1 MRHIARSLFA
11 RTALT
16 LALAFIVF
24 QAAAFW
30 VVYRTLIVPVAERSA
45 DDLAGLVVLSAQTW
59 VELPP
64 ETRAA
69 FERELARR
77 HGLRLTTADV
87 GATADAPHF
96 AFRSQIENALS
107 RRVGDA
113 VVLRGVP
120 NKAAAWLDIPVGGH
134 DLRVGFFPDR
144 YAVKPPLAAIAV
156 VALGTFLSLLTALFL
171 VRRITV
177 PLARAA
183 QAASQVGAGELPEPL
198 PETGPAEL
206 AELARRFNTMAA
218 AVRELLDNRTTLL
231 AGISHDLRTP
241 MTRLQLNLEMLRDA
255 PDSARIDRAVTDL
268 ADMNKL
274 ITGYLA
280 LARTTQA
287 EPKMRFDLA
296 DLLEEVAADAD
307 LPWPGAAPCA
317 VEAGRLAV
325 RRIVSNLIQNAQ
337 RYGGGTRVEMALEC
351 SDTLAQVIVRDA
363 GVGIPDDQLEKVF
376 RPFYRLETS
385 RSQATGGTGLGLA
398 IVRQLAET
406 NGWKITLR
414 NRAAGGL
421 EAVLEIRR

>member
-1 MRHIARSLFA
+1 MKHFPRSLFA

-45 DDLAGLVVLSAQTW
+45 DDLAGLIVLSAQTW

-64 ETRAA
+64 PTRAA

-77 HGLRLTTADV
+77 HGLRLTIVDV
-87 GATADAPHF
+87 GATTDAPRF
-96 AFRSQIENALS
+96 AFRTQIEAALS
-107 RRVGDA
+107 RRVGDD

-120 NKAAAWLDIPVGGH
+120 GTAAAWLDIPLGGH
-134 DLRVGFFPDR
+134 DLHVGFFPRR

-183 QAASQVGAGELPEPL
+183 DAASQVGAGELPEPL

-218 AVRELLDNRTTLL
+218 EVRALLDNRTTLL

-255 PDSARIDRAVTDL
+255 PSPTRIDRAVADL
-268 ADMNKL
+268 ADMNRL
-274 ITGYLA
+274 IAGYLE
-280 LARTTQA
+280 LARTTRS
-287 EPKMRFDLA
+287 ENRVRFDLA
-296 DLLEEVAADAD
+296 GLLEEAAADAN
-307 LPWPGAAPCA
+307 LSWPGAAPCM
-317 VEAGRLAV
+317 VEASRLAV
-325 RRIVSNLIQNAQ
+325 RQIVSNLVQNAQ
-337 RYGGGTRVEMALEC
+337 RYGGGTPVELALEC
-351 SDTLAQVIVRDA
+351 TAELARVIVRDA
-363 GVGIPDDQLEKVF
+363 GGGIPDDQLEKVF

-406 NGWKITLR
+406 NGLKVVLC
-414 NRAAGGL
+414 NRPQGGL
-421 EAVLEIRR
+421 EAILEIRR

>member
-1 MRHIARSLFA
+1 MRRTPGSLFA

-24 QAAAFW
+24 QAATFW
-30 VVYRTLIVPVAERSA
+30 VVYRTRSVRGAVRSA
-45 DDLAGLVVLSAQTW
+45 DDLAGLIVLSAQTW

-64 ETRAA
+64 ATRAA

-77 HGLRLTTADV
+77 HGLRLTTVKVDASV
-87 GATADAPHF
+87 DAPHF
-96 AFRSQIENALS
+96 AFRPQIEAALS
-107 RRVGDA
+107 RRVGDDI
-113 VVLRGVP
+113 VLRGV
-120 NKAAAWLDIPVGGH
+120 AGTTAAWLDIPLGGH

-156 VALGTFLSLLTALFL
+156 VVLGALLSLLTALFL

-206 AELARRFNTMAA
+206 AELAHRFNIMATE
-218 AVRELLDNRTTLL
+218 VRELLDNRTTLL

-241 MTRLQLNLEMLRDA
+241 MTRLQLNLEMLRDTPSA
-255 PDSARIDRAVTDL
+255 ARIDRAVADL
-268 ADMNKL
+268 ADMNRL
-274 ITGYLA
+274 ITGYLE

-287 EPKMRFDLA
+287 EAKVRFDLA
-296 DLLEEVAADAD
+296 GLLEEVAADAG
-307 LPWPGAAPCA
+307 LPWPGAAPCEI
-317 VEAGRLAV
+317 EAGRLAV
-325 RRIVSNLIQNAQ
+325 RQIVSNLIQNAQ
-337 RYGGGTRVEMALEC
+337 RYGGGTPVELALEC
-351 SDTLAQVIVRDA
+351 EDTLARVIVRDA
-363 GVGIPDDQLEKVF
+363 GAGIPEDQLDKVF
-376 RPFYRLETS
+376 RPFYRLEAS

-406 NGWKITLR
+406 NGWTVGLL
-414 NRAAGGL
+414 NRPQGGL

>member
-1 MRHIARSLFA
+1 MISVTRSLFA

-16 LALAFIVF
+16 LAVAFVVF
-24 QAAAFW
+24 QAAATW
-30 VVYRTLIVPVAERSA
+30 VVYRTLVMPVAERSA

-64 ETRAA
+64 QTRPA

-77 HGLRLTTADV
+77 HGLRLTTIDV
-87 GATADAPHF
+87 GATAPAPYF
-96 AFRSQIENALS
+96 AFREQIETALA
-107 RRVGDA
+107 RRVGEA
-113 VVLRGVP
+113 IALRGVP
-120 NKAAAWLDIPVGGH
+120 GTTAVWLAIPVGGY

-156 VALGTFLSLLTALFL
+156 VALGAFLSLLTALFL

-183 QAASQVGAGELPEPL
+183 LAASQVGAGQLPEPL

-206 AELARRFNTMAA
+206 AELARRFNRMAA
-218 AVRELLDNRTTLL
+218 EVRELLDNRTTLL

-255 PDSARIDRAVTDL
+255 PNPARIDKAVADL
-268 ADMNKL
+268 DAMNRL
-274 ITGYLA
+274 IAGYLE

-287 EPKMRFDLA
+287 ETRCRLDLA
-296 DLLEEVAADAD
+296 ALLDELAAEAGVA
-307 LPWPGAAPCA
+307 WPGARPCL
-317 VEAGRLAV
+317 VDAGPLAL
-325 RRIVSNLIQNAQ
+325 RQIVANLIQNAQ
-337 RYGGGTRVEMALEC
+337 RYGGGTPVELGLDCAPGQ
-351 SDTLAQVIVRDA
+351 ARIRVRDGGA
-363 GVGIPDDQLEKVF
+363 GIPEDQLEKVF
-376 RPFYRLETS
+376 RPFYRLEAS
-385 RSQATGGTGLGLA
+385 RAQATGGTGLGLA

-406 NGWKITLR
+406 NGWKVTLA
-414 NRAAGGL
+414 NRPQGGL